1 MLLFVFW
8 YCHKRG
14 REVRLE
20 KERLLTEAEMAALD
34 DDAPATSSEGP
45 STTTAPS
52 GAPIEQ
58 VEAGMR
64 EAEIM
69 DQQQQRGRDPH
80 PGSSPSSQDLRR
92 EAREEAMLSHAK
104 HSSGTDQR

>member
-14 REVRLE
+14 KEVRLE
-20 KERLLTEAEMAALD
+20 KERLLTEAEMEALD
-34 DDAPATSSEGP
+34 DDAPATSSDSP
-45 STTTAPS
+45 PTTTAPS
-52 GAPIEQ
+52 GATIEQ

-69 DQQQQRGRDPH
+69 DQQQQRGRGQH
-80 PGSSPSSQDLRR
+80 PEGSPSSQDLRR
-92 EAREEAMLSHAK
+92 GAREEAMLNHAA

>member
-14 REVRLE
+14 KEVRLE
-20 KERLLTEAEMAALD
+20 KERLLTEAEIAALD
-34 DDAPATSSEGP
+34 DDAPATSSDAP
-45 STTTAPS
+45 PTTTAPS
-52 GAPIEQ
+52 GAPIEH

-69 DQQQQRGRDPH
+69 DQQQRGRGQH
-80 PGSSPSSQDLRR
+80 PEGSSSSQDFRR
-92 EAREEAMLSHAK
+92 GAREEAMLSHAA
-104 HSSGTDQR
+104 HSSGT